1 MNEACSPIWEDGLA
15 WLARLSERDKLI
27 KAGGY
32 EARAGDSPWL
42 LLDRLARGDMVQRQ
56 ITFLEGWT
64 YAQFRQALRANPD
77 VKQTLGDISDA
88 ALMARLGS
96 SIKEPEGM
104 FFPDTYVFT
113 PGTRSEEHTSELQ
126 SLMRHSYAV

>member
-32 EARAGDSPWL
+32 EARAGDSPWQ

-56 ITFLEGWT
+56 VTFLEGWT

-88 ALMARLGS
+88 ALMTRLGS
-96 SIKEPEGM
+96 PIKEPEGL
-104 FFPDTYVFT
+104 FLDRKS
-113 PGTRSEEHTSELQ
+113 TRLNSSH
-126 SLMRHSYAV
+126 